1 MEKSKNDKTENQS
14 VKDLSPKDPEM
25 KNHIVVVALNLF
37 NQFGIKSVSV
47 SDLANEMKIG
57 KKTFYQ
63 YFSGKDEL
71 VELIVIKKIEEKK
84 NNLLEYKLYAGN
96 PIEEAFLG
104 WATVRYFLKQ
114 VNGKLFSQVKKFY
127 PNIFKR
133 VQVFQYDF
141 LYSHFKSNI
150 EKGITEGLY
159 RNNIK
164 ADVISRYLL
173 GGILSPSVE
182 NIFWKEELTSVEI
195 ENQVLSYHL
204 HAIATGRGIKLVR
217 QYKNEFIN
225 HHYDNLALL

>member
-1 MEKSKNDKTENQS
+1 MKKCKNDKTENKS
-14 VKDLSPKDPEM
+14 AKDLSPHDPEM
-25 KNHIVVVALNLF
+25 KDRIVSVASNLF
-37 NQFGIKSVSV
+37 NQWGIKSVSV
-47 SDLANEMKIG
+47 SDLAHEMRIG

-71 VELIVIKKIEEKK
+71 VELIVTKKIEEKK
-84 NNLLEYKLYAGN
+84 NNLFEYKLHAGN

-104 WATVRYFLKQ
+104 WATVRHFLKQ

-127 PNIFKR
+127 PDTFKLVR
-133 VQVFQYDF
+133 VFQYDF

-150 EKGITEGLY
+150 ERGITEGLY

-204 HAIATGRGIKLVR
+204 HAIITEKGVKLLR

-225 HHYDNLALL
+225 PSRPEYAQ